1 MYLSFY
7 DCTVF
12 IKLKGMK
19 ILHKIYIDTHKWKKK
34 LNKAIIYS
42 QETNIPDLVL
52 EKIAK
57 SIINFTISTTSPDT
71 ESERLFFNMW
81 KKADNK
87 EKKVL
92 TKMLIK
98 IIKE

>member
-1 MYLSFY
+1 MQ
-7 DCTVF
+7 
-12 IKLKGMK
+12 KL
-19 ILHKIYIDTHKWKKK
+19 YIDTQKWKKK
-34 LNKAIIYS
+34 LNKAITYS
-42 QETNIPDLVL
+42 QESSMPDSVL

-71 ESERLFFNMW
+71 ESERLFYDMW

>member
-1 MYLSFY
+1 LQ
-7 DCTVF
+7 
-12 IKLKGMK
+12 KL
-19 ILHKIYIDTHKWKKK
+19 YIDTQKWKKK
-34 LNKAIIYS
+34 LNKAITYS
-42 QETNIPDLVL
+42 QDSSMPDSVL

-71 ESERLFFNMW
+71 ESERLFYDMW

>member
-1 MYLSFY
+1 M
-7 DCTVF
+7 
-12 IKLKGMK
+12 
-19 ILHKIYIDTHKWKKK
+19 HKIYIDTQKWKKK
-34 LNKAIIYS
+34 LNKAITYS
-42 QETNIPDLVL
+42 QESSMPDSVL

-71 ESERLFFNMW
+71 ESEKLFYDMW

>member
-1 MYLSFY
+1 M
-7 DCTVF
+7 
-12 IKLKGMK
+12 
-19 ILHKIYIDTHKWKKK
+19 HKVYIDTQKWKKK
-34 LNKAIIYS
+34 LNKAITYS
-42 QETNIPDLVL
+42 QESNMPDSVL

-57 SIINFTISTTSPDT
+57 SIINFTVLTTSPDT
-71 ESERLFFNMW
+71 ESERLFYDMW

-92 TKMLIK
+92 TKTLIK

>member
-1 MYLSFY
+1 MQ
-7 DCTVF
+7 
-12 IKLKGMK
+12 KL
-19 ILHKIYIDTHKWKKK
+19 YIDTQKWKKK
-34 LNKAIIYS
+34 LSKAITYS
-42 QETNIPDLVL
+42 QESSIPDSVL

-71 ESERLFFNMW
+71 ESERLFYDMW

>member
-1 MYLSFY
+1 MQ
-7 DCTVF
+7 
-12 IKLKGMK
+12 KL
-19 ILHKIYIDTHKWKKK
+19 YIDTQKWKKK
-34 LNKAIIYS
+34 LNKAITYS
-42 QETNIPDLVL
+42 QDSSMPDSVL

-71 ESERLFFNMW
+71 ESERLFYDMW

>member
-1 MYLSFY
+1 MQ
-7 DCTVF
+7 
-12 IKLKGMK
+12 KL
-19 ILHKIYIDTHKWKKK
+19 YIDTQKWKKK
-34 LNKAIIYS
+34 LNKAITYS
-42 QETNIPDLVL
+42 QESSMPDSVL

-71 ESERLFFNMW
+71 ESERLFYDMW
-81 KKADNK
+81 KKADSK

>member
-1 MYLSFY
+1 M
-7 DCTVF
+7 
-12 IKLKGMK
+12 
-19 ILHKIYIDTHKWKKK
+19 
-34 LNKAIIYS
+34 
-42 QETNIPDLVL
+42 PDSVL

-71 ESERLFFNMW
+71 ESERLFYDMW
-81 KKADNK
+81 KKADSK